1 MTPVDFLD
9 VVSQH
14 VGVALF
20 LCAILIFVYLLIY
33 RLGISSVADPLFLGV
48 LASAFSAAV
57 IAILVYL
64 EELKLFYLASFL
76 ATEIAF
82 LIATLWGGA
91 MPV

>member
-1 MTPVDFLD
+1 MLMTPVDFLD
-9 VVSQH
+9 LVSQH
-14 VGVALF
+14 LEVALS
-20 LCAILIFVYLLIY
+20 LCAILIISYLLTY

-57 IAILVYL
+57 IAILVYR
-64 EELKLFYLASFL
+64 EEIKLIYILSFV

-91 MPV
+91 